1 MTFVESVPVTS
12 RTMTD
17 PTVPD
22 ALDRL
27 RHDLGKA
34 IVRQVTWLGPDPDPH
49 ELREALAADLL
60 ATRRSP
66 AGTVGAVALFD
77 KLSPALG
84 TLPRDEDWR
93 RLDDAM
99 NEIRAISGALEGG
112 TASDEDVARGARAAR
127 AVADA
132 CRALHRKHARG

>member
-1 MTFVESVPVTS
+1 
-12 RTMTD
+12 MTD

-34 IVRQVTWLGPDPDPH
+34 IVRQVTWLGPDPDPAA
-49 ELREALAADLL
+49 LREALTADLL

-77 KLSPALG
+77 RL
-84 TLPRDEDWR
+84 LPRLGSIPRDDDWR

-99 NEIRAISGALEGG
+99 QEIRVITGALEDGS
-112 TASDEDVARGARAAR
+112 ASQEDVARGVRAAR
-127 AVADA
+127 AVSDA

>member
-1 MTFVESVPVTS
+1 
-12 RTMTD
+12 MTD

-34 IVRQVTWLGPDPDPH
+34 IVRQVTWLGSDPDPD

-66 AGTVGAVALFD
+66 AGAVGAVALFD
-77 KLSPALG
+77 GLRPALISLAG
-84 TLPRDEDWR
+84 DEEWR

-99 NEIRAISGALEGG
+99 GEVRAVVRVLERGAANG
-112 TASDEDVARGARAAR
+112 DDVARGVRAAR
-127 AVADA
+127 AVAEA

>member
-1 MTFVESVPVTS
+1 
-12 RTMTD
+12 MTD

-34 IVRQVTWLGPDPDPH
+34 IVRQVTWLGPDPDP
-49 ELREALAADLL
+49 EALREALAADLL
-60 ATRRSP
+60 ATRRS
-66 AGTVGAVALFD
+66 ASGAVGAVALFD
-77 KLSPALG
+77 RLLPGLG

-99 NEIRAISGALEGG
+99 QEIRTIAGALERG
-112 TASDEDVARGARAAR
+112 TANDDDVARGVRAAR